1 MEVNAAVSLRIA
13 VADALEYYTVAVAAK
28 YTLLASV
35 FDVAV
40 FYELHVELT
49 KKMNGS

>member
-13 VADALEYYTVAVAAK
+13 DALEYYTVVVAAE

-35 FDVAV
+35 FDIAV

-49 KKMNGS
+49 KKMNRS